1 MEKII
6 KNQTFGQERAL
17 YGSENI
23 KLVGVAFD
31 GEEDGESALKEC
43 KSVVA
48 QNCFF
53 NLRYPL
59 WHDSGATLTDCEMT
73 ENCRAALWY
82 CGDVII
88 KNSKLFGIKAVRECN
103 NVRVD
108 GCKIVSPEFGW
119 RTNKISFNNCT
130 VQSEYFLLFASEV
143 SLNDTAFTGKYSFQY
158 VQGGVVENCTL
169 NTKDAFWHAKGV
181 RIKNC
186 KVSGEYLAWYSEDLV
201 FENCEIYG
209 TQPFC
214 YCKNLTLI
222 NCSMHGC
229 DLAFEKSEVNATVT
243 TKIDSVKNPYVGKVC
258 APEIGEIILTDKNA
272 KAKIEIV

>member
-6 KNQTFGQERAL
+6 KDKAFGQERAL
-17 YGSENI
+17 YGSENL
-23 KLVGVAFD
+23 KLINVAFD

-43 KSVVA
+43 KSIIA

-59 WHDSGATLTDCEMT
+59 WHDFGAVMEDCQMT

-82 CGDVII
+82 CNDVTI
-88 KNSKLFGIKAVRECN
+88 KNSKLHGIKAVRECN
-103 NVRVD
+103 CVQLD
-108 GCKIVSPEFGW
+108 GCSVLSPEFGW
-119 RTNKISFNNCT
+119 RTNDISFSNCT
-130 VQSEYFLLFASEV
+130 VQSEYFLLFASNINL
-143 SLNDTAFTGKYSFQY
+143 SGTTFCGKYSFQY

-181 RIKNC
+181 TIKNC
-186 KVSGEYLAWYSEDLV
+186 KVVGEYLAWYSEDLI
-201 FENCEIYG
+201 FENCEIEG

-222 NCSMHGC
+222 NCSMRGC

-243 TKIDSVKNPYVGKVC
+243 TKIDSVKNPYSGVISAPAVGEV
-258 APEIGEIILTDKNA
+258 ILTDKNA